1 MATAV
6 SDATILIKVD
16 ASDPGDPSEG
26 LLELLGPHKVVV
38 LGYRQVPDQSTSG
51 QLREQFGEQD
61 TAAIE
66 AIADR
71 FVDQGGTVE
80 STVVFTR
87 DPSKTVGRKAD
98 EYDADAVLTTGDIG
112 ETLERVL
119 VPLRGDETLD
129 RIVAFLAQLLADSTT
144 TVTLFN
150 VPENEEEAST
160 GEFLLRGARDRLIED
175 GIDPDR
181 VDWRQEN
188 APSAKQGILSA
199 ADEYDLLVVGSSE
212 PTLRER
218 VLGDVTN
225 DLVDGSPAPVLIV
238 RN

>member
-1 MATAV
+1 MGAAV

-26 LLELLGPHKVVV
+26 LLDLLGPHEVVV

-71 FVDQGGTVE
+71 FVDQRGTVE

-87 DPSKTVGRKAD
+87 NPSKTVGRKAD

-129 RIVAFLAQLLADSTT
+129 RIVAFVGQLLADSTT

-181 VDWRQEN
+181 VDWRQKN

-225 DLVDGSPAPVLIV
+225 DLVDGSPTPVLIV